1 MPERVPT
8 HRPHA
13 ASRHRDY
20 DRFGRDPEA
29 TAFYRSNAWRKAR
42 VVKLS
47 SSPLCELCEAQG
59 QVVLAEMVHHKR
71 EVRTDAQARL
81 DLNNMQSLCWSCH
94 SRLHGSMRRTSV
106 GVGKC

>member
-20 DRFGRDPEA
+20 DRFVRDREA
-29 TAFYRSNAWRKAR
+29 TAFYHSAAWRKAR
-42 VVKLS
+42 LAKLS

-59 QVVLAEMVHHKR
+59 RVVLAELVHHKR
-71 EVRTDAQARL
+71 EVRDDVQARL
-81 DLNNMQSLCWSCH
+81 DLDNMQSLCWSCH
-94 SRLHGSMRRTSV
+94 SRLHRSMRCIPL